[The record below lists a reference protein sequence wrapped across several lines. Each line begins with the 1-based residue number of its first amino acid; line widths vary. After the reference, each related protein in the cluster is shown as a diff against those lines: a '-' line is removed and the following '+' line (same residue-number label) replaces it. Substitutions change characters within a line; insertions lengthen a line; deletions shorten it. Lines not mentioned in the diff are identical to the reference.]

1 MLKYLKQDWPSLVIY
16 LAAGQVLLSAD
27 VNSLGWQFWA
37 IYGLFVLHGYW
48 IRSSEF
54 SAHYET
60 HIANCERCERTL
72 QVGKQIK
79 QEDIDKYIERLNESI
94 KRQPDRPLKPPFSA
108 PSTPADTNQ
117 HDAKP
122 PSL

>member
-48 IRSSEF
+48 IRSSE
-54 SAHYET
+54 
-60 HIANCERCERTL
+60 

-108 PSTPADTNQ
+108 TSAPADTNP

-122 PSL
+122 PLP